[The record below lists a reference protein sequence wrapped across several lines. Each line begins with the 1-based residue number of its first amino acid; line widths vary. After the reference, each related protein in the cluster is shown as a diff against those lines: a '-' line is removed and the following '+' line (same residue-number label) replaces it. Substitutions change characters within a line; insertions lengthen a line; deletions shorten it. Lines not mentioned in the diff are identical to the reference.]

1 MAWRLSERKAGVI
14 RKLNFKLL
22 LLDSSQR
29 CHSPPK
35 SGRSPPKSCLGGDLG
50 GFLGGVGG
58 DLGGGFGRIYF
69 I

>member
-1 MAWRLSERKAGVI
+1 MIENSVI
-14 RKLNFKLL
+14 TGIYTY
-22 LLDSSQR
+22 QR